1 MLRIGLWIH
10 VHLWNC
16 LESYDER
23 WRFIET
29 EGLDIRTP
37 NVGGPSLEDDDDE
50 SSGLKG
56 SLFNAGV
63 GCKTHFGMELK
74 QKSEELEQS
83 GEILRKRRKLF
94 GPPVPKNK
102 VVREVAGILRIS
114 DFWGD
119 ATNWTLIASGPW
131 KKLGDHVN
139 VKEARVALMAVRR
152 LCRSVKNLGKRC
164 LILSDSMVTILAL
177 SKGRSGSGGLN
188 RICRQTA
195 AYVVGGG
202 LNLHFRHIAT
212 DVNPADGPS
221 RKFGEDVARRVR
233 GGCRREKTD
242 IIPGVETFS
251 KSVSPSVSSTMPKR
265 LECDG
270 RPKAFLEL
278 FAGTG
283 RLTDAVRR
291 EGMKAWP
298 SFEVSRGKEY
308 DLFDPKVQSFV
319 LSLVKSGAVW
329 WVHVGT
335 PCTAWSRARH
345 NIKDFRKARRKEHL
359 AVATALF
366 SHRVITLCLKRGIW
380 FSLENPFSSR
390 IWEFLP
396 MQGIFKDNRCHFVRF
411 DMCQYGMTYKKSTGL
426 LTNAEPFKQL
436 GRLCTGGHK
445 HEHLKGSTR
454 AKVAC

>member
-1 MLRIGLWIH
+1 M
-10 VHLWNC
+10 
-16 LESYDER
+16 
-23 WRFIET
+23 
-29 EGLDIRTP
+29 
-37 NVGGPSLEDDDDE
+37 
-50 SSGLKG
+50 
-56 SLFNAGV
+56 
-63 GCKTHFGMELK
+63 
-74 QKSEELEQS
+74 
-83 GEILRKRRKLF
+83 
-94 GPPVPKNK
+94 
-102 VVREVAGILRIS
+102 
-114 DFWGD
+114 
-119 ATNWTLIASGPW
+119 
-131 KKLGDHVN
+131 
-139 VKEARVALMAVRR
+139 
-152 LCRSVKNLGKRC
+152 
-164 LILSDSMVTILAL
+164 
-177 SKGRSGSGGLN
+177 
-188 RICRQTA
+188 
-195 AYVVGGG
+195 
-202 LNLHFRHIAT
+202 
-212 DVNPADGPS
+212 
-221 RKFGEDVARRVR
+221 
-233 GGCRREKTD
+233 
-242 IIPGVETFS
+242 
-251 KSVSPSVSSTMPKR
+251 
-265 LECDG
+265 
-270 RPKAFLEL
+270 
-278 FAGTG
+278 
-283 RLTDAVRR
+283 TDAVRR

-454 AKVAC
+454 AKVDGKWKHVNKTSLAGAYPPQLVKHWAQVASFCCPSSGRGAITWRNKNEFLGALQEAANSRILTGKASTGGDSKDNKGEGPSAEPTVEEAKSFLAKFPVVFGQFTKAEAIKAKERSAREDEQEVL